1 MQFDLLQHEIDAL
14 RFYQELI
21 GTTEDTEIRKA
32 ALNHH
37 ASLLKD
43 LIGLETEMRKA
54 KLAFE
59 NTLEENSNAIALERL
74 KRRDQKVL

>member
-14 RFYQELI
+14 KFYQEI
-21 GTTEDTEIRKA
+21 ISTTEDAEIKKA

-54 KLAFE
+54 NLTFE
-59 NTLEENSNAIALERL
+59 STLEENSKAIALERL
-74 KRRDQKVL
+74 KRRDQ